1 MRELNQ
7 PASVQAACVLAMC
20 AVVSADSIVR
30 DLCALHKP
38 ILGATLMG
46 IQAGCRARTGEIKET
61 LS

>member
-1 MRELNQ
+1 MREFNQ

-20 AVVSADSIVR
+20 AVLSADSIVG
-30 DLCALHKP
+30 DLCDAHKP

-46 IQAGCRARTGEIKET
+46 IQAGSLTRAGEIKES